1 MHELLKRCDERHIV
15 LNDSEK
21 KFILK
26 QRSLPYMGHIFSAKG
41 LSPDPQKIRAITDM
55 PTPSDKAALRR
66 FLGMANYLS
75 RFVPHL
81 SDLCQPLRQ
90 VVNTEE
96 DWHWSLESADAFE
109 KTKLSIANAMAT
121 KYFNRDLTTVVQCDA
136 SSTGL
141 GAALLQKGH
150 PVAFASRALSKCEQN
165 YCQLEKELLAIVFGM
180 HHFDQYVYG
189 RHVWIESDHKPLEI
203 LLKKPLKDSPRRI
216 QRMMLELQRYD
227 IRVEYK
233 KGVRMFVAD
242 PLSRAFLSNTKCE
255 FDTDERVCQFTTQE
269 ELSDIDPV
277 KEVPAVSDQRLIQVA
292 EHTAND
298 EGLRKLIEVIH
309 AG

>member
-1 MHELLKRCDERHIV
+1 
-15 LNDSEK
+15 
-21 KFILK
+21 
-26 QRSLPYMGHIFSAKG
+26 
-41 LSPDPQKIRAITDM
+41 
-55 PTPSDKAALRR
+55 
-66 FLGMANYLS
+66 
-75 RFVPHL
+75 
-81 SDLCQPLRQ
+81 
-90 VVNTEE
+90 
-96 DWHWSLESADAFE
+96 
-109 KTKLSIANAMAT
+109 
-121 KYFNRDLTTVVQCDA
+121 
-136 SSTGL
+136 
-141 GAALLQKGH
+141 
-150 PVAFASRALSKCEQN
+150 
-165 YCQLEKELLAIVFGM
+165 M

-277 KEVPAVSDQRLIQVA
+277 KEVPAVSDHRLILVA
-292 EHTAND
+292 ERTEND
-298 EGLRKLIEVIH
+298 EGLRKLIENIH
-309 AG
+309 AEWPENKTELPCELR